1 MGKFLLRRMAYSLTL
16 VLLATCLGY
25 LLAASSLNPRSN
37 FEGRNP
43 PPPKASVDAQLD
55 ALNLNDETPLLER
68 FGVWITDLAHGDLG
82 QMVNGGDVRE
92 EMGRRIGVTVRL
104 VVVGAVLGGFFGV
117 LVGVLGAVRQ
127 YKPSDYISTALSFVL
142 LATPVFLLAVLLK
155 VAALKVNTAAG
166 ETIFYN
172 TGEYT
177 PDLEGSVWTMAG
189 DRLQHFILPTLAIA
203 LPQIAFFSRYQRG
216 TMLDVLGS
224 EFLRTAQ
231 AKGLRRRQALV
242 RHGLRTALIPMVT
255 FFAFQFGILITG
267 AIFTET
273 IFSWHGMGE
282 WLVNSIRSNDVNAV
296 AAITLFTAVLILL
309 AGFVADVAY
318 AALDP
323 RVRVQ

>member
-1 MGKFLLRRMAYSLTL
+1 MAKFLLRRFAYSLVL

-25 LLAASSLNPRSN
+25 LLAASSLHPRAN

-43 PPPKASVDAQLD
+43 PPPKSSVDNQLD
-55 ALNLNDETPLLER
+55 ALNLNDETPLRER
-68 FGVWITDLAHGDLG
+68 FGTWITDLAHGDFG

-92 EMGRRIGVTVRL
+92 EMSRRIGVTVRL
-104 VVVGAVLGGFFGV
+104 VVIGAVLGGFFGV
-117 LVGVLGAVRQ
+117 LIGVLGAVRQ
-127 YKPSDYISTALSFVL
+127 YKPSDYISTSLSFVL

-155 VAALKVNTAAG
+155 VAALKVNTAVG
-166 ETIFYN
+166 DTIFYN

-177 PDLEGSVWTMAG
+177 PDLQGNFWTLFT
-189 DRLQHFILPTLAIA
+189 DRIQHFILPTLVIA

-242 RHGLRTALIPMVT
+242 RHGLRTALIPTVT
-255 FFAFQFGILITG
+255 FFAFQFGLLITG
-267 AIFTET
+267 AVFTET

-282 WLVNSIRSNDVNAV
+282 WLIASIRTNDVNAV
-296 AAITLFTAVLILL
+296 AAITLFTAVLILI
-309 AGFVADVAY
+309 AGFVADLAY